1 MQKLLIVSTVAAA
14 NDIRP
19 KPLKIT
25 WKRLAQKFSQV
36 KPRGEY
42 KLAEYLALP
51 RTERSAQKNGP
62 GWIPGKFKEGKKRL
76 DDNLEK
82 LYCFTGDCDN
92 NKSGVPIT
100 LNMLRR
106 VLDGFDFVIHS
117 TYSHSPKKSKWRFV
131 VPLSRPVQREE
142 YDRLF
147 DHFNQLLS
155 GGLDPKGRTP
165 SQLYFWPSCPPDAVK
180 HFQYVLGE
188 GEPFDPSVA
197 IAVTPKTKTKL
208 KDITLPK
215 VLPSVDLATLKL
227 PRSTRALIETGVS
240 TKRNFTSRSEAL
252 FSCVLALLS
261 HNLSDAQIASI
272 ILNPKH
278 KISEKSL
285 EQKEPRKYAARTI
298 MKARAWR
305 AVPDD
310 ATLDQLI
317 TEMNRQHAVVMVGGK
332 CMILTETE
340 DPILNR
346 RDVLL
351 SVEHDLRLKYANRRI
366 TVREKSVD
374 LASLWLQHPARRQY
388 DRIIFSPQQDA
399 PDCYNLWRGFAVE
412 PAAGDCSLYL
422 THILDNVAQ
431 GDKLIYKYILAFMAD
446 AVQNPGRLPG
456 VALVMRGDEGTGKGT
471 LATEFGKLFGQHFI
485 QVSHSRH
492 LIGNFN
498 AHLKDALVV
507 YADEAFWAGDKSSE
521 GVLKA
526 MITEEYRVIESKGKD
541 AIMVANNLRTIISSN
556 HDWVVPAGPMARRF
570 FMVDVGEA
578 RRQDTKY
585 FTAIKQQMDNG
596 GREALLHYLLHYDLT
611 GIDLRK
617 FPRTEALLDQQMM
630 TMDLEESF
638 WLDRL
643 KRGEVVNRSGR
654 WPDHVKC
661 STLFDQYLQF
671 ATQAGA
677 NRRRTETLLGLK
689 IKKFCPEIEHE
700 RFRVDGKRTY
710 VFVLPSLKR
719 CRELYS
725 QRVNTEINWNK

>member
-1 MQKLLIVSTVAAA
+1 MKNLLVISTVARAQ
-14 NDIRP
+14 DINP
-19 KPLKIT
+19 KPLKLS
-25 WKRLAQKFSQV
+25 WKQLAQKLSQV
-36 KPRGEY
+36 KPRGKY
-42 KLAEYLALP
+42 PLNEYLILP

-62 GWIPGKFKEGKKRL
+62 GWIPGRFKVGKRRL
-76 DDNLEK
+76 DENLEK
-82 LYCFTGDCDN
+82 LYCFVGDCDN
-92 NKSGVPIT
+92 NKSGVIIT
-100 LNMLRR
+100 REKLQQA
-106 VLDGFDFVIHS
+106 LDGFHYVIHS

-131 VPLSRPVQREE
+131 VPLSRPVEREE
-142 YDRLF
+142 YDKLF

-180 HFQYVLGE
+180 HFDFIRGE
-188 GEPFDPSVA
+188 GELFNPSKVQSG
-197 IAVTPKTKTKL
+197 IVKPGSKL
-208 KDITLPK
+208 KDIVLPK
-215 VLPSVDLATLKL
+215 VLPVVDLASLRL
-227 PRSTRALIETGVS
+227 PRSTRHLIETGLS
-240 TKRNFTSRSEAL
+240 TKRNFSSRSEAL

-261 HNLSDAQIASI
+261 HNLTDAQIAAI
-272 ILNPKH
+272 ILDKKY
-278 KISEKSL
+278 KISEKVL
-285 EQKEPRKYAARTI
+285 EQREPRKYAIRTLT
-298 MKARAWR
+298 KARSWR

-310 ATLDQLI
+310 ATVDQLI

-332 CMILTETE
+332 CMILTEAE

-399 PDCYNLWRGFAVE
+399 PGCYNLWRGFSVDPVE
-412 PAAGDCSLYL
+412 GDCSLYL
-422 THILDNVAQ
+422 NHIRDNVAR
-431 GDKLIYKYILAFMAD
+431 GNKRINKYILAFMAD

-507 YADEAFWAGDKSSE
+507 YADEAFWAGDKASE

-556 HDWVVPAGPMARRF
+556 HDWVVPAGLMARRF
-570 FMVDVGEA
+570 FVVDVGEDH
-578 RRQDTKY
+578 RQDTEY
-585 FTAIKQQMDNG
+585 FTAIKKQMENG

-611 GIDLRK
+611 DIDLRK
-617 FPRTEALLDQQMM
+617 FPRTEALFEQQIF
-630 TMDLEESF
+630 TMGIEEKF
-638 WLDRL
+638 WIDRL
-643 KRGEVVNRSGR
+643 KNGELVEYSGR
-654 WPDHVKC
+654 WAEKVKC
-661 STLFDQYLQF
+661 STLFDQYIRF
-671 ATQAGA
+671 ATKAGVA
-677 NRRRTETLLGLK
+677 RKQMEVGFGMYLRKLCPG
-689 IKKFCPEIEHE
+689 IKRE
-700 RFRVDGKRTY
+700 RFRIEGKRIY
-710 VFVLPSLKR
+710 MFVIPPLEK
-719 CRELYS
+719 CRALYS
-725 QRVNTEINWNK
+725 QRVNTDIDWIS